1 MSQLC
6 KIPQRWRALQE
17 DGQGETGTKEQS
29 TFETVSDMWGMLLW
43 EKSQIWAA
51 VGRPWKPLLDQAVD
65 KLREGG
71 AQEADVDLLIASHI
85 MTA

>member
-1 MSQLC
+1 MV
-6 KIPQRWRALQE
+6 QE
-17 DGQGETGTKEQS
+17 EQHEDSS
-29 TFETVSDMWGMLLW
+29 TRLSMFEMVCDMWGMLLW

-71 AQEADVDLLIASHI
+71 TQEADIDLLIACHI
-85 MTA
+85 MMQSSTQ